1 MEKTIEAKRTSK
13 GIRMDVYVAENGGTV
28 VHDIEMQT
36 SREDDLQ
43 KRIRYYNHILLKLY
57 ELHQNEGLYPAVLCV
72 VEASQISTSINT
84 SFAEL

>member
-1 MEKTIEAKRTSK
+1 MEKTIEAKRTGK

-43 KRIRYYNHILLKLY
+43 KRIRYYQGLIMPSIKVCLWQTLI
-57 ELHQNEGLYPAVLCV
+57 EG
-72 VEASQISTSINT
+72 IITI
-84 SFAEL
+84 FF